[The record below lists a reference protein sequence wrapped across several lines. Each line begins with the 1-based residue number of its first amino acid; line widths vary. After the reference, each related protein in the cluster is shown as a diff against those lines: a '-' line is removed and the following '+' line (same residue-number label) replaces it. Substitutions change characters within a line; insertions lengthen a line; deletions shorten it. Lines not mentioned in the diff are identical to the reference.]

1 MFVQHIFYFML
12 KFLIYSSKWCTVH
25 IPYRITCT
33 LELSR
38 EALRSTKI
46 VLLQNAL
53 ISLYVRLK
61 DSQNWDSCCKITIFL
76 ILSTSNVLTA
86 MGLLMF
92 LIKEQ
97 PIKPTIFAYYHYALE
112 FRSRPTKH
120 DTFYQWSIDPRTRI
134 SRSKL
139 FDLVR
144 TINKK
149 NRKISD
155 QAFPRSLRFTFAEW
169 NWQTNYMFR
178 SWNYSKIDCIDQYS
192 TRDAKK
198 LRRPTN

>member
-1 MFVQHIFYFML
+1 MYIVYGIRYTVYVRTFSRSSSLNKNFV
-12 KFLIYSSKWCTVH
+12 
-25 IPYRITCT
+25 ITKCSDQPICSIERFS
-33 LELSR
+33 ELR
-38 EALRSTKI
+38 F
-46 VLLQNAL
+46 LLQNNYFL
-53 ISLYVRLK
+53 IS
-61 DSQNWDSCCKITIFL
+61 
-76 ILSTSNVLTA
+76 STSNVLTA

-155 QAFPRSLRFTFAEW
+155 QAFPRSLRFTFAE
-169 NWQTNYMFR
+169 
-178 SWNYSKIDCIDQYS
+178 
-192 TRDAKK
+192 
-198 LRRPTN
+198 